1 MTRLLKSPGDLLAAI
16 PALLGAQPRESLVI
30 VGIGAR
36 GELSPVARVDL
47 EACQSPDAARAVA
60 RESTGHLARAGAQS
74 LVVVAFSESDKAT
87 EAMHHVRD
95 GLHGA
100 FEVADTWVVT
110 GGRYR
115 SPDCTDPACCP
126 RLGRPLPPTPH
137 LDDMRYGPQGRT
149 RSSTHR
155 LTPSIPR
162 SLRKPARDALRR
174 AATARDVSTPA
185 WRQHMLDTW
194 RAAHASVKSQDHPRA
209 STLGRLAAGLRDTAV
224 RDAVVIDLVPG
235 EREVADGLCRLDE
248 SGGREALARM
258 IGTENPLHPPREDLL
273 AAIELAES
281 IAWVCPEAIGPAYA
295 IIAIARWWSGDL
307 DGAAAAVTRSLD
319 AEPGYRLAELVAA
332 ALAVKMPPG
341 WLRVA

>member
-1 MTRLLKSPGDLLAAI
+1 
-16 PALLGAQPRESLVI
+16 
-30 VGIGAR
+30 
-36 GELSPVARVDL
+36 
-47 EACQSPDAARAVA
+47 
-60 RESTGHLARAGAQS
+60 
-74 LVVVAFSESDKAT
+74 
-87 EAMHHVRD
+87 
-95 GLHGA
+95 
-100 FEVADTWVVT
+100 
-110 GGRYR
+110 
-115 SPDCTDPACCP
+115 
-126 RLGRPLPPTPH
+126 
-137 LDDMRYGPQGRT
+137 
-149 RSSTHR
+149 
-155 LTPSIPR
+155 
-162 SLRKPARDALRR
+162 
-174 AATARDVSTPA
+174 
-185 WRQHMLDTW
+185 
-194 RAAHASVKSQDHPRA
+194 
-209 STLGRLAAGLRDTAV
+209 V

-248 SGGREALARM
+248 SGVREALARM